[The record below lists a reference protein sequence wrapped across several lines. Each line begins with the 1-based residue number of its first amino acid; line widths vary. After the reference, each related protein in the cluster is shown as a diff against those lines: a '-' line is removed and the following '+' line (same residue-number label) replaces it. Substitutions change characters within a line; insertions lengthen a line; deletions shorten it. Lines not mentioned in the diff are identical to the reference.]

1 MKKFFSEFKT
11 FISRGNVMDM
21 AVGVIIGSAF
31 TAIVN
36 ALSNGILKPLINWFI
51 ALCSGGNKEA
61 LASAYTILSPAYT
74 VDAEGNQVLDLANS
88 IFIDWGGLISA
99 IINFLLIA
107 LVLFIIVRT
116 FNRVREINQSAT
128 ERLKK
133 KKKLS
138 PKERALLEEQAKKE
152 AEEKALAEQQAAEEK
167 ALADQKAAE
176 EAKKIADKEAREENT
191 EKLLTEIRDL
201 LKNK

>member
-1 MKKFFSEFKT
+1 MKKFFSEFKK

-36 ALSNGILKPLINWFI
+36 ALSNGILKPLINWII
-51 ALCSGGNKEA
+51 ALCSGGNKDA

-74 VDAEGNQVLDLANS
+74 VDAEGKQVLDLANS
-88 IFIDWGGLISA
+88 IFIDWGGLVSA

-116 FNRVREINQSAT
+116 FNQFKEINQSAI
-128 ERLKK
+128 ERLKN

-138 PKERALLEEQAKKE
+138 PKEKALLEEQAKKE
-152 AEEKALAEQQAAEEK
+152 AEEK

>member
-1 MKKFFSEFKT
+1 MKKFFSEFKK

-36 ALSNGILKPLINWFI
+36 ALSNGILKPLINWII
-51 ALCSGGNKEA
+51 ALCSGGNKDA

-74 VDAEGNQVLDLANS
+74 VDAEGKQVLDLANS
-88 IFIDWGGLISA
+88 IFIDWGGLVSA

-116 FNRVREINQSAT
+116 FNRFKEINQSAT
-128 ERLKK
+128 ERLKN

-138 PKERALLEEQAKKE
+138 PKEKALLEEQAKKE
-152 AEEKALAEQQAAEEK
+152 AEEKALAEQKAAEEK